1 MMATFNEK
9 CIGSRYQVT
18 VGSHYVNFEGPQENV
33 ELHDMCKNFGGWG
46 WDDGGDAEDGVRGVR
61 VWGGGVA

>member
-33 ELHDMCKNFGGWG
+33 ELHDMCKNFGG
-46 WDDGGDAEDGVRGVR
+46 
-61 VWGGGVA
+61 GGGMMVVMPRMGCGVYGCGVA